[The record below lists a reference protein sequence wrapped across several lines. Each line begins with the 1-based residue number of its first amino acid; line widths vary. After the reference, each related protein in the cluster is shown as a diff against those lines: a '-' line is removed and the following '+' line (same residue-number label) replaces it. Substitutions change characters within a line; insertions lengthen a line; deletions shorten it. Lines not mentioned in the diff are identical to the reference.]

1 MCLIFTFQR
10 YHESAPLP
18 GWVVFLI
25 SWLGTTA
32 FSRSGLSPHRHASQA
47 SNATA
52 LPKVCWLHPH
62 FAVHASDLLLQS
74 PAVFSG
80 ESFNPSSEGQCRV
93 PEVSTWHC
101 TVAGQFS
108 KLVLKNVTA
117 ETCLSP
123 KWGRAVTPSHHRG
136 PTEMGWSACLN
147 AGDSKEQGRIGARGW
162 GSDGHHRG
170 KPGDWEREYS

>member
-80 ESFNPSSEGQCRV
+80 CWGDDEGSC
-93 PEVSTWHC
+93 
-101 TVAGQFS
+101 
-108 KLVLKNVTA
+108 LTA
-117 ETCLSP
+117 ETWLPGMNLPPVLLLRAQSP
-123 KWGRAVTPSHHRG
+123 
-136 PTEMGWSACLN
+136 EDICC
-147 AGDSKEQGRIGARGW
+147 
-162 GSDGHHRG
+162 
-170 KPGDWEREYS
+170 YSS